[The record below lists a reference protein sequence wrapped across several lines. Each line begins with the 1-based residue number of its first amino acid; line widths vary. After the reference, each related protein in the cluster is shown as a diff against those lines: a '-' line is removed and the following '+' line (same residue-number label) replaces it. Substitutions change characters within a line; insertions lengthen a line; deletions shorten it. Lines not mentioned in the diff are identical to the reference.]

1 MGDADKERDLRAAV
15 ESYFWSL
22 EETEP
27 ELGRPERVAWRLSCY
42 NSGTSYVRH
51 VEENYFPVR
60 GKQVLDVA
68 CAWGGHAL
76 AFAGAGAEVYAGDI
90 IDHKFPRLDHFTN
103 EKNLNV
109 YLFQSDCQALPFPDG
124 SFDIILAFELIEH
137 IPSADKFALEVTRLL
152 KPGGVCLIS
161 TPARWRSFVQGE
173 PHYGIKG
180 LSALPFSW
188 QRPVATKLLKRTYP
202 YPITRQYR
210 RASHIIKPY
219 RDLGLKGQPFL
230 KGRPAEKLKDKPA
243 LMKLALERFWS
254 FIVISKPAA

>member
-1 MGDADKERDLRAAV
+1 MGDPVQEREQRSAV

-22 EETEP
+22 EQNEP

-42 NSGTSYVRH
+42 DSGTSYVQH
-51 VEENYFPVR
+51 VEKHYFPV
-60 GKQVLDVA
+60 KSKHVLDVA

-76 AFAGAGAEVYAGDI
+76 AFAGAGADVYAGDI
-90 IDHKFPRLDHFTN
+90 IDHKFPRLADFSA
-103 EKNLNV
+103 ERNLNM
-109 YLFQSDCQALPFPDG
+109 YIFQSDCQALPFPDT

-137 IPSADKFALEVTRLL
+137 IPSAETFASEVARLL
-152 KPGGVCLIS
+152 KPGGVCLVS
-161 TPARWRSFVQGE
+161 TPARWRSFMQGE

-188 QRPVATKLLKRTYP
+188 QRPIATRLFKKTYP

-210 RASHIIKPY
+210 RASQIIKPY
-219 RDLGLKGQPFL
+219 REHGLEGQAFL
-230 KGRPAEKLKDKPA
+230 KGRPAEKLKDKPM

-254 FIVISKPAA
+254 FIVVRKPSK